1 MGTTADKLEY
11 LQGTKAAIKSAII
24 NKGVAVPDG
33 TTFRAYAEK
42 IADIIDVPD
51 LSNPGAA
58 GDLRS
63 GKQLVGA
70 DGSIVT
76 GTLPEVIQATPTIS
90 VSSGGLITASA
101 KQSGGIVAA
110 GSKSTTK
117 QLTTQ
122 GAKTVTPTTTNQ
134 TAVAS
139 GRYTTGAVQVAGDAN
154 LKAENIAEGVS
165 IFGVQ
170 GTHSGGAQYGNS
182 TVNLV
187 FSSGFVQTINIGYLV
202 FDSAVKDDGYYEFSG
217 GELTIVVLSHSIVYV
232 TSSHSDMIEENAIE
246 IEGMTGG
253 VHGFS
258 MIQNTAPNSLAF
270 IVDGDGSI
278 AIKSTY

>member
-42 IADIIDVPD
+42 IGDIIDVPD

-76 GTLPEVIQATPTIS
+76 GNLPEVIQATPTIS

-101 KQSGGIVAA
+101 TQSGGIVE
-110 GSKSTTK
+110 GGTKSATQ

-122 GAKTVTPTTTNQ
+122 GAKTVTPGTTAQ

-139 GRYTTGAVQVAGDAN
+139 GRYTTGAVTVAGDAN
-154 LKAENIAEGVS
+154 LVPENIAEGVS

-170 GTHSGGAQYGNS
+170 GTHSGGGGDV
-182 TVNLV
+182 TTRDI
-187 FSSGFVQTINIGYLV
+187 TIQNVDAAYATYYFAKLYNGEISI
-202 FDSAVKDDGYYEFSG
+202 SATTLFSG
-217 GELTIVVLSHSIVYV
+217 ESYTYAMLAQTFLTVIVAGGTADSLDISLQAQLHSSFLTQDDKTILIY
-232 TSSHSDMIEENAIE
+232 AI
-246 IEGMTGG
+246 
-253 VHGFS
+253 
-258 MIQNTAPNSLAF
+258 
-270 IVDGDGSI
+270 
-278 AIKSTY
+278 Y